1 MDRDQIL
8 TLLCSAREHVAKCRT
23 HPHLAKHADAGLKDI
38 NAAIDCLEI
47 VSRDIPVA
55 KPKGGLSLFG
65 KGTSEE

>member
-8 TLLCSAREHVAKCRT
+8 TLLCS
-23 HPHLAKHADAGLKDI
+23 GLKDI